1 MKRIVFVVLAAGILA
16 GNSVPAL
23 LAQAPAPQPPSAA
36 PATVEGVVVKA
47 GTAEPLSDA
56 TVRLDLQEAPFL
68 GGTEDPPL
76 RPPESFHRGVTT
88 GPDGRFVFANVVP
101 GEYRVVASHS
111 GGYVPAEYGQRT
123 PTGHGIRF
131 VLSAGQ
137 KLADVQL
144 TLTPTGSI
152 SGHVY
157 DRDGEPAGRA
167 IVQALRPIYRDGK
180 RVLTIVQSV
189 LTNDRGEY
197 RLFWLPP
204 GQYYVTAKAA
214 RVPDTEPNI
223 PGVPIALRPSVVRIT
238 EPARTVTFEQ
248 AMGPV
253 VSTRTLPTGEVV
265 DEIEVTVY
273 YPGATEADRAARI
286 DLRSGASADG
296 VDIPTAGPVR
306 SRRIRGIVVMANGQP
321 VVDAGVLAVPRS
333 SDPNLVVPADRSRAD
348 GSFDIAGVVPGS
360 YFLFANDQSMTG
372 VVPLQVGDANVDNV
386 VIAVTPGYRISGR
399 IVVEGQSRNGSDP
412 NVASQRVTLRRDP
425 DILGMPSAGPSFSP
439 PPSAD
444 GSFVL
449 EGVPPGDFRV
459 TLGFPGARPS
469 LPPDAYVV
477 SMRLGTADVLE
488 GGLHLSGQPRD
499 VLEIV
504 IGANGGRVSGTV
516 VNGGRDPVPNATV
529 VAVPD
534 AGDRHRTDRYEG
546 VSSDASG
553 RFHLQGLAPGSY
565 TLFAWEDVDEGS
577 WQDPDFLR
585 PYETRGASVRVRD
598 GSDENI
604 QLTVIPSR

>member
-1 MKRIVFVVLAAGILA
+1 MKRVVFVVLAAGILTGSSA
-16 GNSVPAL
+16 RAL
-23 LAQAPAPQPPSAA
+23 LAQAPVPQRPPDT

-47 GTAEPLSDA
+47 GTAEPLSGA
-56 TVRLDLQEAPFL
+56 RVQLDLQATAFL
-68 GGTEDPPL
+68 SGTADPPL
-76 RPPESFHRGVTT
+76 TPPESSHLGATT
-88 GPDGRFVFANVVP
+88 GPDGRFVFASVVP
-101 GEYRVVASHS
+101 GEYRVIASHS

-123 PTGHGIRF
+123 ATGRGISF
-131 VLSAGQ
+131 VLAPGQ

-144 TLTPTGSI
+144 ELTPTGSI
-152 SGHVY
+152 AGHVY

-167 IVQALRPIYRDGK
+167 IVQALRPIYSNGK
-180 RVLTIVQSV
+180 RALTIVQSV

-204 GQYYVTAKAA
+204 GPYYVTARAA
-214 RVPDTEPNI
+214 RGQDVEHNVPGI
-223 PGVPIALRPSVVRIT
+223 PFAQRPTAVRIT
-238 EPARTVTFEQ
+238 EPARAVTFEQ
-248 AMGPV
+248 ASGPI
-253 VSTRTLPTGEVV
+253 VSTRTLATGEVV
-265 DEIEVTVY
+265 DETEVTVY
-273 YPGATEADRAARI
+273 YPGATEADRATRI

-306 SRRIRGIVVMANGQP
+306 TRRIRGIVVMTNGQP

-360 YFLFANDQSMTG
+360 YLLFANDQSMTG
-372 VVPLQVGDANVDNV
+372 VASLQVGDANVDNV
-386 VIAVTPGYRISGR
+386 VIAVTPGFRISGR
-399 IVVEGQSRNGSDP
+399 IVVAGQSRNGSDP
-412 NVASQRVTLRRDP
+412 NVASQRVTFRRDP

-469 LPPDAYVV
+469 LPPDAYVE

-499 VLEIV
+499 ALEIV
-504 IGANGGRVSGTV
+504 IGANGGRVNGTV
-516 VNGGRDPVPNATV
+516 VNGGRAPVTNATV

-534 AGDRHRTDRYEG
+534 ANDRRRTDRYKR
-546 VSSDASG
+546 VSSDSSG
-553 RFHLQGLAPGSY
+553 RFQMRGLAPGGY
-565 TLFAWEDVDEGS
+565 TLFAWEDIDEGA

-585 PYETRGASVRVRD
+585 PYESRGTSVQVRD
-598 GSDENI
+598 GSDESV
-604 QLTVIPSR
+604 QLTVIPGG

>member
-1 MKRIVFVVLAAGILA
+1 VFVVLAAGILGGSA
-16 GNSVPAL
+16 ARAL
-23 LAQAPAPQPPSAA
+23 LAQAPARQQPPAT
-36 PATVEGVVVKA
+36 PATVEGFVVKA
-47 GTAEPLSDA
+47 GTAEPMSGA
-56 TVRLDLQEAPFL
+56 RVQLDLQEATL
-68 GGTEDPPL
+68 LSGTEDSPL
-76 RPPESFHRGVTT
+76 TPPESFHRTATT
-88 GPDGRFVFANVVP
+88 GPEGKFAFANVLP
-101 GEYRVVASHS
+101 GEYRVVAFHR

-123 PTGHGIRF
+123 PTGRGMSF
-131 VLSAGQ
+131 VLAPGQ
-137 KLADVQL
+137 RLADIQL
-144 TLTPTGSI
+144 ALTPTGSI

-197 RLFWLPP
+197 RLFLLPA
-204 GQYYVTAKAA
+204 GAYYVTAKTA
-214 RVPDTEPNI
+214 RVPDVEPRI
-223 PGVPIALRPSVVRIT
+223 PGIPIAQRPSAVRIT

-248 AMGPV
+248 ASGPV
-253 VSTRTLPTGEVV
+253 VSTRTLPTGEVA

-286 DLRSGASADG
+286 DLRAGANSDG
-296 VDIPTAGPVR
+296 VDIPTPGPVR
-306 SRRIRGIVVMANGQP
+306 GRRIRGIVMSNGQP
-321 VVDAGVLAVPRS
+321 VAEAGVVAVPRT
-333 SDPNLVVPADRSRAD
+333 SDPNLVVPADRSGAD

-360 YFLFANDQSMTG
+360 YVLFASDRNMTG
-372 VVPLQVGDANVDNV
+372 AVPLQVGDVNVDNV
-386 VIAVTPGYRISGR
+386 VIAVTPGFRLSGR
-399 IVVEGQSRNGSDP
+399 IVVDGQSRNGSDP
-412 NVASQRVTLRRDP
+412 NVAGQHVTLRRDP
-425 DILGMPSAGPSFSP
+425 NILGMPSAGPSYSP

-459 TLGFPGARPS
+459 TLGFPAPRQS
-469 LPPDAYVV
+469 LPPDAYVK
-477 SMRLGTADVLE
+477 SMLMGAANVLE

-516 VNGGRDPVPNATV
+516 VNAGRDPVPNTTV

-534 AGDRHRTDRYEG
+534 ANDRQRADRYKS
-546 VSSDASG
+546 VSSDGSG
-553 RFHLQGLAPGSY
+553 RFQIRGLAPGSY
-565 TLFAWEDVDEGS
+565 TLFAWENVDEGA

-585 PYETRGASVRVRD
+585 PYEIRGASVRVRD
-598 GSDENI
+598 GSDESV
-604 QLTVIPSR
+604 QLTVIPGG

>member
-1 MKRIVFVVLAAGILA
+1 MTRIVLVALAAGILGGSPA
-16 GNSVPAL
+16 RAL
-23 LAQAPAPQPPSAA
+23 LAQAPVTRQPPATPAA
-36 PATVEGVVVKA
+36 VEGVVVKT
-47 GTAEPLSDA
+47 GTGEPLSGA
-56 TVRLDLQEAPFL
+56 RVRLDLQETRFPS
-68 GGTEDPPL
+68 GTQDPPL
-76 RPPESFHRGVTT
+76 RPPESFHLGATT
-88 GPDGRFVFANVVP
+88 GPDGKFVFANVVP

-111 GGYVPAEYGQRT
+111 GGYVPGEYGQRT
-123 PTGHGIRF
+123 PTGRGMNF
-131 VLSAGQ
+131 VLAAGE
-137 KLADVQL
+137 KLTDVQL
-144 TLTPTGSI
+144 RLTPTGSI
-152 SGHVY
+152 SGRIY
-157 DRDGEPAGRA
+157 ERDGEPAGRA

-180 RVLTIVQSV
+180 RILTIVESV

-204 GQYYVTAKAA
+204 GQYYVTARSA
-214 RVPDTEPNI
+214 RGQDVEHNVPGI
-223 PGVPIALRPSVVRIT
+223 PFAQRPSAVRIT
-238 EPARTVTFEQ
+238 EPARAVTFEQ
-248 AMGPV
+248 ASGPI

-265 DEIEVTVY
+265 DETEVTVY
-273 YPGATEADRAARI
+273 YPGATEAERAARI
-286 DLRSGASADG
+286 DLRPGASADG

-306 SRRIRGIVVMANGQP
+306 SRRIRGIVVMTNGQP
-321 VVDAGVLAVPRS
+321 VADAGVLAVPRS

-360 YFLFANDQSMTG
+360 YSLFADDHSMTG
-372 VVPLQVGDANVDNV
+372 VVSLQVGDANVDNV
-386 VIAVTPGYRISGR
+386 VIAVTPGFRMSGR
-399 IVVEGQSRNGSDP
+399 IVVAGQSRNGSDP
-412 NVASQRVTLRRDP
+412 NVASQRVTLRRNP

-459 TLGFPGARPS
+459 TLGFPGPRSS
-469 LPPDAYVV
+469 LPPDAYVE

-499 VLEIV
+499 GLEIV
-504 IGANGGRVSGTV
+504 IGANGGGVSGAV
-516 VNGGRDPVPNATV
+516 VNGGRDPVSNATV

-534 AGDRHRTDRYEG
+534 ASDRHRADRYKS

-553 RFHLQGLAPGSY
+553 RFHIQGLAPGSY
-565 TLFAWEDVDEGS
+565 SLFAWEDIEEGA

-585 PYETRGASVRVRD
+585 LYESRGASVRIRD

-604 QLTVIPSR
+604 QLTVIQR

>member
-1 MKRIVFVVLAAGILA
+1 MKCVVFMVLATGILGA
-16 GNSVPAL
+16 SSARAL
-23 LAQAPAPQPPSAA
+23 LAQAPAPQQP
-36 PATVEGVVVKA
+36 PATPAAVDGVVVKA
-47 GTAEPLSDA
+47 GTAEPLSGA
-56 TVRLDLQEAPFL
+56 RVQLDLQEAPFL
-68 GGTEDPPL
+68 SGTQDPPL
-76 RPPESFHRGVTT
+76 RPPESFHLAAAT
-88 GPDGRFVFANVVP
+88 GPDGKFSFANVMP
-101 GEYRVVASHS
+101 GEYRVVASHI

-123 PTGHGIRF
+123 PTGRGISF
-131 VLSAGQ
+131 VLAPGQ
-137 KLADVQL
+137 KLTDVQL
-144 TLTPTGSI
+144 ELTPTGSI
-152 SGHVY
+152 AGHVY

-214 RVPDTEPNI
+214 RAPDIELSI
-223 PGVPIALRPSVVRIT
+223 PGVPITQRPSAVRIT

-253 VSTRTLPTGEVV
+253 VSTRTLPTGEKV

-273 YPGATEADRAARI
+273 YPGATETDRAARI

-296 VDIPTAGPVR
+296 VDIPTPGPVR
-306 SRRIRGIVVMANGQP
+306 SRRIRGIVVMTNWQP

-386 VIAVTPGYRISGR
+386 IIAVTPGFRISGR
-399 IVVEGQSRNGSDP
+399 IAVEGQSRNGSDP
-412 NVASQRVTLRRDP
+412 NVSSQRVTLRRDP

-469 LPPDAYVV
+469 LPPDAYVE

-499 VLEIV
+499 GLEIV
-504 IGANGGRVSGTV
+504 VGANGGSVRGAV

-534 AGDRHRTDRYEG
+534 ASDRHRADRYKS
-546 VSSDASG
+546 VSSDVSG
-553 RFHLQGLAPGSY
+553 RFQIQGLAPGSY
-565 TLFAWEDVDEGS
+565 TLFAWEDIDQGA

-585 PYETRGASVRVRD
+585 PYESRGASVRVHD
-598 GSDENI
+598 GSDETV
-604 QLTVIPSR
+604 QLTVITGR